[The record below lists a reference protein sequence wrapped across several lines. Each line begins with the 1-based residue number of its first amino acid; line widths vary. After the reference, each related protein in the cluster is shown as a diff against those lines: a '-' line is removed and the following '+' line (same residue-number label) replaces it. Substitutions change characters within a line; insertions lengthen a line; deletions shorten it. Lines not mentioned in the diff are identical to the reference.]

1 MELKCQAEVRSLCIT
16 DCGLFKQMI
25 EWKDSL
31 KFEHDAYLIT
41 VKGVN
46 PYWQFWQILSGNSSP
61 VFKTVEMIHTSAVE
75 VNVTFPSMST
85 HKEFIFQI
93 FGCTQDLT

>member
-46 PYWQFWQILSGNSSP
+46 PYGQF
-61 VFKTVEMIHTSAVE
+61 
-75 VNVTFPSMST
+75 
-85 HKEFIFQI
+85 
-93 FGCTQDLT
+93 

>member
-1 MELKCQAEVRSLCIT
+1 MSRLNNISYVVHSFLVTYLLSQHSVPEFKCQAEVRSQCIT
-16 DCGLFKQMI
+16 DYGLFKQMI

-46 PYWQFWQILSGNSSP
+46 PY
-61 VFKTVEMIHTSAVE
+61 
-75 VNVTFPSMST
+75 
-85 HKEFIFQI
+85 
-93 FGCTQDLT
+93 